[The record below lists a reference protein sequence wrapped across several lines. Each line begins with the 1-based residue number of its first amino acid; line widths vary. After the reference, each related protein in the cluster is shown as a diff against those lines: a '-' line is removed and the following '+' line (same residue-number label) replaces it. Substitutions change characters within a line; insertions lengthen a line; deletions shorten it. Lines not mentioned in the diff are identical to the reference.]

1 MLLTIKGSAFGS
13 MTGGNGEGLLE
24 ERSESWREKAVIML

>member
-13 MTGGNGEGLLE
+13 MTGGKDKGLLE